1 MVDER
6 VGSGRWILSEAEP
19 TDLGLAVEV
28 TGQTSGCVATGRHA
42 ARLCVL
48 IGDSLLGQP
57 GRVLANL
64 LRHGIR
70 TTTYKRLTKVP
81 KRN

>member
-6 VGSGRWILSEAEP
+6 VGGGWWILSEAEP

-28 TGQTSGCVATGRHA
+28 TGQTIGVCIAGSHT
-42 ARLCVL
+42 ARLYEL
-48 IGDSLLGQP
+48 IGDSLLRQP

-64 LRHGIR
+64 LRDGWSTIVSR
-70 TTTYKRLTKVP
+70 
-81 KRN
+81 